1 MLWFVMATIY
11 IRSVLFMSKESKN
24 GYEHFD
30 MKEYCKFHRDSKK
43 EYEDWLEKKAKKA
56 KLKVEH
62 IAEF

>member
-1 MLWFVMATIY
+1 MKTNNDSTIDSY
-11 IRSVLFMSKESKN
+11 DFHHS
-24 GYEHFD
+24 
-30 MKEYCKFHRDSKK
+30 EYCKYHRDSKK